1 MEKTFYYVDNVSN
14 EDMHIEQY
22 GQASEDLDEIRK
34 IYQESLHANGLDLY
48 CADSGVDADG
58 LDYACNEDVW
68 VLIRKI
74 VVTV

>member
-1 MEKTFYYVDNVSN
+1 MEKTFYYVDNISN
-14 EDMHIEQY
+14 EDMHVEQY

-34 IYQESLHANGLDLY
+34 TYQESLHANGLDLE
-48 CADSGVDADG
+48 CTDSGVDDDG